1 MRLPAPRS
9 LRMQLLA
16 AIVAVVLLATA
27 ISLVVGAV
35 LTRRAVDRSVLKDV
49 AQQADLLAERER
61 VALLPLGHLESL
73 RTFLARQHE
82 RAVVA
87 PLGRRSTYLS
97 ADAARQVGKTGRSN
111 GTISVGGKEWFYAAR
126 PVSGRALVLAH
137 EERAQRFEMAERQ
150 HSDALALGEKIRL
163 LRYVLEDRPVDCAA
177 SEDGAHDERDRGREQ
192 NHGDDRRE
200 KLHPQAA
207 WRGQPHARAAL

>member
-16 AIVAVVLLATA
+16 AIVAVVLLAAA

-73 RTFLARQHE
+73 RTILARQDE
-82 RAVVA
+82 REVVA
-87 PLGRRSTYLS
+87 PLDRPSTYLPGG
-97 ADAARQVGKTGRSN
+97 AAAQVRRTGQSN
-111 GTISVGGKEWFYAAR
+111 GTISVDGHAL
-126 PVSGRALVLAH
+126 SGACKA
-137 EERAQRFEMAERQ
+137 
-150 HSDALALGEKIRL
+150 
-163 LRYVLEDRPVDCAA
+163 
-177 SEDGAHDERDRGREQ
+177 
-192 NHGDDRRE
+192 
-200 KLHPQAA
+200 
-207 WRGQPHARAAL
+207 